1 MGTVTLPTVT
11 GTVPE
16 ADVAMVVVPTTSF
29 GAEAPDVV
37 YSTLALHE
45 AALAWMVQLTAFV
58 TAPVAGVVMVPE
70 EPPPPPQAAMIVAT
84 KKVTTV
90 ARVWP

>member
-1 MGTVTLPTVT
+1 MVTERL
-11 GTVPE
+11 PE

-29 GAEAPDVV
+29 GAEAPLVV
-37 YSTLALHE
+37 YSTLAPQE

-70 EPPPPPQAAMIVAT
+70 EPPPPPQAVMTRAVR
-84 KKVTTV
+84 TV
-90 ARVWP
+90 ASTARIWP